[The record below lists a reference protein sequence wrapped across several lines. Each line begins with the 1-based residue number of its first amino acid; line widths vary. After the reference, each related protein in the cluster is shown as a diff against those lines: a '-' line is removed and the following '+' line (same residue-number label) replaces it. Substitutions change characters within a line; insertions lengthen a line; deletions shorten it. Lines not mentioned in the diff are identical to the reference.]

1 MKKKQILLSGVN
13 SFVGQSLVNKLDSF
27 DLYRVTQNNKNLLF
41 YNLQSGEEIHDLS
54 FFDNLTFL
62 HLATYFSKENKDRD
76 SIKYANVDYGI
87 KILDSLNLKSLEKI
101 IYINTMYNFYVDS
114 SFKELYYTETKNIFS
129 DYLRDLKNNHYFD
142 LKEVFL
148 DNTFGPGDSR
158 NKIVPNICKAVN
170 RNESSPVNNPDNY
183 INLIYIHELI
193 DVLVEFISS
202 SGDSVFNLYNEKAI
216 KISSIYNFLNH
227 YKNTTKID
235 TNLIEIRS
243 HEYNDEM
250 IQKKIVKFDITSFTN
265 NLTETF
271 NSSLMM

>member
-1 MKKKQILLSGVN
+1 M
-13 SFVGQSLVNKLDSF
+13 
-27 DLYRVTQNNKNLLF
+27 
-41 YNLQSGEEIHDLS
+41 
-54 FFDNLTFL
+54 
-62 HLATYFSKENKDRD
+62 
-76 SIKYANVDYGI
+76 
-87 KILDSLNLKSLEKI
+87 
-101 IYINTMYNFYVDS
+101 
-114 SFKELYYTETKNIFS
+114 
-129 DYLRDLKNNHYFD
+129 
-142 LKEVFL
+142 
-148 DNTFGPGDSR
+148 
-158 NKIVPNICKAVN
+158 N

-265 NLTETF
+265 NLTKTF